1 MRDNM
6 RLKLMI
12 ILTLCVMNFSVFA
25 QNTQSLVTE
34 TDGNVT
40 SSQEKL
46 ITGALTYINT
56 VWADNGKSISRETT
70 EKYFDANTTLIIN
83 GKQVYTGYEQLEDH
97 FSQVGKHIHGKIIFP
112 LLEMM
117 RSGNKLI
124 VHLNEDI
131 YDNQEV
137 YYPAHVI
144 AVFTLHEGKIQQ
156 WEEVADSPY
165 FCQAES
171 ESAVYT
177 K

>member
-1 MRDNM
+1 MRT
-6 RLKLMI
+6 KLIM
-12 ILTLCVMNFSVFA
+12 LLFLYFMNFSVFA

-34 TDGNVT
+34 TDGSVT

-56 VWADNGKSISRETT
+56 VWADNGKSILREVT

-83 GKQVYTGYEQLEDH
+83 GKQVYTGYEQLENH

-112 LLEMM
+112 LLEVM

-124 VHLNEDI
+124 VHLNEDL
-131 YDNQEV
+131 YDNQGV
-137 YYPAHVI
+137 YYPAYVM
-144 AVFTLHEGKIQQ
+144 AVFTVHEGKIQQ

-165 FCQAES
+165 FCQVES